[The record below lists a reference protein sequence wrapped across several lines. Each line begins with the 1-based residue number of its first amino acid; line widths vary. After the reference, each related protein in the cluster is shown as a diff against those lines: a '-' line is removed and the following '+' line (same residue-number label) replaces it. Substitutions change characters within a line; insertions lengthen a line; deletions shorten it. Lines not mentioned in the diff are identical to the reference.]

1 MKKIFVICLVLLS
14 IILILYIL
22 QPKDNYVPSVS
33 DDVEIG
39 KQNEIYSNDL
49 NIKTKSGLE
58 SVTDDFYKDTVCH
71 RYYSFSYSE
80 DNEQPFWVNY
90 TLTKVMMQN
99 PMVKRKDEFRDDPNV
114 QSGSAQLKD
123 YVGSGYDRG
132 HLCPAKAMECSKQA
146 MSESFFMSN
155 MSPQHP
161 SLNRGIWK
169 KLESKERNWAVDFD
183 SVKVYCGGIF
193 DSVIEYIGPNK
204 VAVPKYYYKI
214 VYSESNSDHSVSFVF
229 PNEKCS
235 LPLTSYLTSID
246 SIEKLTH
253 LNFFSEYDEAYQKSF
268 ETDIEYLNWNF

>member
-1 MKKIFVICLVLLS
+1 M
-14 IILILYIL
+14 
-22 QPKDNYVPSVS
+22 PSQI
-33 DDVEIG
+33 DEIEVV
-39 KQNEIYSNDL
+39 KQNETYSNDL
-49 NIKTKSGLE
+49 NAKDISAAENINTDLNNVKNHLSSE
-58 SVTDDFYKDTVCH
+58 SNSDDFYRDTVCH

-80 DNEQPFWVNY
+80 DNEQPVWVNY
-90 TLTKVMMQN
+90 ILTKEMMQN
-99 PMVKRKDEFRDDPNV
+99 PMVKRKDEFREDPDV

-132 HLCPAKAMECSKQA
+132 HLCPAKAMECSKIA

-193 DSVIEYIGPNK
+193 DSIIEYIGPNR

-235 LPLTSYLTSID
+235 LPLTSYITSID
-246 SIEKLTH
+246 SIEKLTD
-253 LNFFSEYDEAYQKSF
+253 LNFFSEFEEDYQKTF
-268 ETDIEYLNWNF
+268 ESDVAYLNWNF